1 MIYKLSYSPQFRA
14 EIIQSADNI
23 RLILGS
29 NSPRRA
35 EILKMLGLKF
45 EKNVPDIDENIDLKE
60 LPSDY
65 AQELA
70 VKKALAV
77 EAEGKGVIIAADT
90 IVILGEKIIN
100 KPENNED
107 AMEMLKTLSGKT
119 HSVITAVALRKTGS
133 EKAVYG
139 YSESRVKFHNLSS
152 RQILEYIES
161 GEPFGKAGAYA
172 IQGAGGELVEGY
184 EGELDTII
192 GFPARLFKDLIIKI
206 KGEV

>member
-1 MIYKLSYSPQFRA
+1 MIYKLSYSPEFRA
-14 EIIQSADNI
+14 EIIQSVGNI
-23 RLILGS
+23 RLFLGS

-35 EILKMLGLKF
+35 EILKILGLNF
-45 EKNVPDIDENIDLKE
+45 EKNIPDIDENIDLKK

-65 AQELA
+65 AQKLA
-70 VKKALAV
+70 VKKAMAV

-90 IVILGEKIIN
+90 IVVLGEKIIN

-107 AMEMLKTLSGKT
+107 ATEMLKTLSGKT

-139 YSESRVKFHNLSS
+139 YSESRVKFHNLPSEKI
-152 RQILEYIES
+152 RKYVNS

-172 IQGAGGELVEGY
+172 IQGGGGELVEGY

-192 GFPARLFKDLIIKI
+192 GFPAMLFKDLITKI

>member
-14 EIIQSADNI
+14 EIIQSVGNI

-45 EKNVPDIDENIDLKE
+45 EKSVPDIDENIDLKE

-65 AQELA
+65 AQKLA
-70 VKKALAV
+70 AKKALAL

-90 IVILGEKIIN
+90 IVVLGDKIIN

-107 AMEMLKTLSGKT
+107 AMEMLNMLSGKT

-139 YSESRVKFHNLSS
+139 YSESRVKFHNLTSEKI
-152 RQILEYIES
+152 RNYIDS

-172 IQGAGGELVEGY
+172 IQGGGGELVEGY

-192 GFPARLFKDLIIKI
+192 GFPAKLFKDLITKI